1 MEKDTKT
8 STDPQENEMD
18 SNYLG
23 KFFRKL
29 ADDEDSVKEREE
41 HNAAKTAEDKT
52 LDEQQDPANK

>member
-41 HNAAKTAEDKT
+41 YNATKTAEDKT